1 MQYLFS
7 SVFTVCFESNALI
20 KSKENIFYTLKK
32 TTSVTLSEHYCF
44 NSFWQINITGNVIQS
59 ANLDL
64 AKWRFGND
72 MKQKLKKKKNQVQ
85 NKNCAQPS
93 FAQLTTFLILVIV
106 KYGKEPQ

>member
-72 MKQKLKKKKNQVQ
+72 MKQKLKKNKPSAEQEPCSAQFCAVNNILNPSNSKIWKKN
-85 NKNCAQPS
+85 P
-93 FAQLTTFLILVIV
+93 I
-106 KYGKEPQ
+106 